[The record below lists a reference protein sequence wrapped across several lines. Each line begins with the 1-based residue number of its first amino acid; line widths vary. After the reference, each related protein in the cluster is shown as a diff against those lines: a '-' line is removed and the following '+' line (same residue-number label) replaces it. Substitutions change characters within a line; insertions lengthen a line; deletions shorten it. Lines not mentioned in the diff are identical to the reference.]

1 MLFFVFI
8 FSLIIHLK
16 EKAHFSGNFLFSSRF
31 SLFLC
36 FFFLWF
42 GQHFHLVILANLSLF
57 KRYDKRIQ
65 SKRMESNI
73 EWTFPIKIGTRLVG
87 NFPIQ
92 LFLIQLL
99 IVGEFWRE
107 FGGRRAAERCI
118 GKVSWHEFYRHV
130 EQRDILPIINFS
142 SNRYLIF
149 ISREKI
155 VAPPSVYLLLPLL
168 FAFLL

>member
-1 MLFFVFI
+1 MLFFVFFSRWLLILKKKHILAVI
-8 FSLIIHLK
+8 FY
-16 EKAHFSGNFLFSSRF
+16 FLAV
-31 SLFLC
+31 FLC
-36 FFFLWF
+36 FSVFFLWF